1 MNKLFVILLTGILMA
16 PPLALAEDKLEFGTD
31 EPILVKADEAWE
43 EPDEDVTHFR
53 GNFEMSG
60 ATWAVFADEASVFG
74 RLDDP
79 ERIIITGSPARAWI
93 NKSDEEG
100 KVEGEGQRIEYL
112 RSSESLSLSGDAVI
126 TDGESTVRSGLI
138 EYDLVAKRF
147 KASGDQG
154 VTIVV
159 DRDK

>member
-1 MNKLFVILLTGILMA
+1 
-16 PPLALAEDKLEFGTD
+16 
-31 EPILVKADEAWE
+31 
-43 EPDEDVTHFR
+43 
-53 GNFEMSG
+53 
-60 ATWAVFADEASVFG
+60 VFADEASVFG
-74 RLDDP
+74 KLDDP

-93 NKSDEEG
+93 NKAEEEG

-112 RSSESLSLSGDAVI
+112 RSSESLSLSGEAVI